1 MKDSLFPG
9 LSVTYNEE
17 KWKPLQSYHDHN
29 GFFGCKKDVLRI
41 DTKSFI
47 NTNII
52 VKSQNCTL
60 ANFVRYTQLGK
71 V

>member
-1 MKDSLFPG
+1 MIFYEFLLTSNEGFTIFRLIHYLLP
-9 LSVTYNEE
+9 VYNEE

-52 VKSQNCTL
+52 VKS
-60 ANFVRYTQLGK
+60 
-71 V
+71 

>member
-1 MKDSLFPG
+1 MIFYEFLLTYSNEGFTIFRLIHYLLP
-9 LSVTYNEE
+9 VYNEE

-52 VKSQNCTL
+52 VKS
-60 ANFVRYTQLGK
+60 
-71 V
+71 